1 MATQQ
6 FKETDV
12 QEAIKRI
19 GAYLK
24 DTKPY
29 LFTIEQH
36 IQKKMPDG
44 VINISIRVFKGKV
57 TDVILEDVKRYV
69 FTTKK

>member
-6 FKETDV
+6 FEKDV

-19 GAYLK
+19 GAYLEN
-24 DTKPY
+24 TKPY
-29 LFTIEQH
+29 LFTIEKH
-36 IQKKMPDG
+36 IQEKMPDG

-69 FTTKK
+69 FTPKK